1 MYKPILLLVFL
12 PIFSFAQFSFGV
24 RGGVNVDSKNNIT
37 AYIASIDNDI
47 NIYLNRGG
55 SNFGGYLQYDFNRFF
70 LRAEYNRTRIRNN
83 HSIPYILVRT
93 KQVIEDYTIRKAEIP
108 LLTGFKASKTVNLF
122 TGYKLFRRSKQ
133 EFRNIEIF
141 EMRNA
146 SKNNLLFGL
155 GLNFTHFSIAMQYE
169 PAPSETTVPYLDN
182 PIEGKTQYINSEG
195 SFWVLNIAVDMS
207 SFFRTKSI

>member
-1 MYKPILLLVFL
+1 MLKPVLVLFLL
-12 PIFSFAQFSFGV
+12 PIFSFAQFSFGI

-47 NIYLNRGG
+47 NIYLKRGG
-55 SNFGGYLQYDFNRFF
+55 SNFGGYLQYDVNRIFF
-70 LRAEYNRTRIRNN
+70 RAEYNRTRIRNN
-83 HSIPYILVRT
+83 HAIPYILVRT
-93 KQVIEDYTIRKAEIP
+93 EQVIEDYTIRKAEIP
-108 LLTGFKASKTVNLF
+108 FITGFKASKTVNLF

-133 EFRNIEIF
+133 EFQGIEIL

-155 GLNFTHFSIAMQYE
+155 GLNFTHFSITMQYE
-169 PAPSETTVPYLDN
+169 PAPSETIVPYLDN

-207 SFFRTKSI
+207 SFFRIKST